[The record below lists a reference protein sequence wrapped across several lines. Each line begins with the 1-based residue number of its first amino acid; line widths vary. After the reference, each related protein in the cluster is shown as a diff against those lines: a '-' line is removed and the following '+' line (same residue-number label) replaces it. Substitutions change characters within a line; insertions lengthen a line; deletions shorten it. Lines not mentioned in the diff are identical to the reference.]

1 MFFISRSSSCSVI
14 HVNEDNKIY
23 AKERLVSVIVVVVV
37 VVVVFFCSLL
47 KSGWPCDLSPKLVG
61 ASNSNF
67 HPVLHEGVDVLT
79 FVGTICSEPK
89 FLGCIDNQIFLPMV
103 LR

>member
-14 HVNEDNKIY
+14 HVNKDNKIY

-37 VVVVFFCSLL
+37 VVFCSLL

-61 ASNSNF
+61 ASNANF

-79 FVGTICSEPK
+79 FVGTIFSEPK
-89 FLGCIDNQIFLPMV
+89 SLGCIDNQIFLPMV

>member
-37 VVVVFFCSLL
+37 VVVVFCSLL

-61 ASNSNF
+61 ASNA
-67 HPVLHEGVDVLT
+67 HEGVDVLT
-79 FVGTICSEPK
+79 FVGTIFSEPK
-89 FLGCIDNQIFLPMV
+89 SLGCIDNQIFLPMV

>member
-37 VVVVFFCSLL
+37 VVFCSLL
-47 KSGWPCDLSPKLVG
+47 KSEWPCDLSPKLVG
-61 ASNSNF
+61 ASNTNF

-79 FVGTICSEPK
+79 FVGTIFSEPK
-89 FLGCIDNQIFLPMV
+89 SL
-103 LR
+103 

>member
-37 VVVVFFCSLL
+37 VVVFCSLL

-61 ASNSNF
+61 ASNANF

-79 FVGTICSEPK
+79 FVGTILSEPK
-89 FLGCIDNQIFLPMV
+89 SLGCIDNQIFLPMV

>member
-14 HVNEDNKIY
+14 HVNEENKIY

-37 VVVVFFCSLL
+37 VVVVFCSLL
-47 KSGWPCDLSPKLVG
+47 KSRWPCDLSPKLVG
-61 ASNSNF
+61 ASNA
-67 HPVLHEGVDVLT
+67 HEGVDVLT
-79 FVGTICSEPK
+79 FVGTIFSEPK
-89 FLGCIDNQIFLPMV
+89 SLGCIDNQIFLPMV

>member
-37 VVVVFFCSLL
+37 VVVCSLL

-61 ASNSNF
+61 ASNANF

-79 FVGTICSEPK
+79 FVGTIFSEPK
-89 FLGCIDNQIFLPMV
+89 SLGCIDNQIFLPMV

>member
-37 VVVVFFCSLL
+37 VVVCSLL

-61 ASNSNF
+61 ASNANF

-79 FVGTICSEPK
+79 FVRTIFSEPK
-89 FLGCIDNQIFLPMV
+89 FLGC
-103 LR
+103 

>member
-14 HVNEDNKIY
+14 HVNKDNKIY

-37 VVVVFFCSLL
+37 VVFCSLL
-47 KSGWPCDLSPKLVG
+47 KSEWPCDLSPKLVG
-61 ASNSNF
+61 ASNTNF

-79 FVGTICSEPK
+79 FVGTIFSEPK
-89 FLGCIDNQIFLPMV
+89 SLGCMDNQIFLPMV